1 MQHINQPKEDTEHKA
16 HQQLQCRKK
25 INEKEYKAY

>member
-16 HQQLQCRKK
+16 RQQFQCRKK
-25 INEKEYKAY
+25 INEKKI

>member
-16 HQQLQCRKK
+16 RQQFQCRKK
-25 INEKEYKAY
+25 I